1 MIRSGEIFC
10 MSNSLDGLQFP
21 NPSQKQKPS
30 TSKAGREIIAE
41 ALASVDHSA
50 SQKAAVG
57 ASSIRNILKRWWN
70 TAFKTAKS
78 RLKLL
83 KLV

>member
-1 MIRSGEIFC
+1 

-50 SQKAAVG
+50 SQKAAAEKTG

-83 KLV
+83 KPV